1 LRSASTHSTWRLM
14 SWWYYHSV
22 GDDDNDGLLFLLLS
36 LLQPQARYQPALV
49 KRIYPL
55 NLAPDVMVVL
65 SQCW

>member
-1 LRSASTHSTWRLM
+1 M